1 MKKTVNHEDIIVY
14 NVGAYIQEFVNI
26 ISTVFGAKINYT
38 GFEYFEVGDQ
48 GKNFRLTLK
57 LNEYTTIVADTVDKN
72 IDSWVVT
79 IGSKQKGKSSLKLK
93 SYIVSLFDYLTGE
106 FGENIRSVTFTME
119 QGKPSSCN
127 LCMGTDGEFDIVWA
141 IIRPSGFL
149 SYLEELDVNKFHY
162 KHLLLKEDSNTPLL
176 FGEAYYLAL
185 KHYNDGG
192 DGFVECTD
200 PKDFDRQKT
209 EGKIFTKK
217 KMLKDFKLYKS
228 ICEDRKGW

>member
-79 IGSKQKGKSSLKLK
+79 IGSKQKGKSNLKLK
-93 SYIVSLFDYLTGE
+93 RYIVSLFDYLTGE

-119 QGKPSSCN
+119 QG
-127 LCMGTDGEFDIVWA
+127 
-141 IIRPSGFL
+141 
-149 SYLEELDVNKFHY
+149 
-162 KHLLLKEDSNTPLL
+162 
-176 FGEAYYLAL
+176 
-185 KHYNDGG
+185 
-192 DGFVECTD
+192 
-200 PKDFDRQKT
+200 
-209 EGKIFTKK
+209 
-217 KMLKDFKLYKS
+217 
-228 ICEDRKGW
+228 